1 VLLLSPEEAIGR
13 LTVIGGGKFFLPMEE
28 VCGSKAMVAD
38 YKDAERKLKGFD
50 SVSNGSPTVNM
61 VLHIFEEFYSD
72 FAIIIIDETRGHVLP
87 HKFDQDRYGP
97 RLSSGPVWI
106 VQGRGDCGSRQEPM
120 SFWLSIFLRD
130 KISFYI

>member
-1 VLLLSPEEAIGR
+1 
-13 LTVIGGGKFFLPMEE
+13 MEE

-38 YKDAERKLKGFD
+38 YKGAERKVKGFG
-50 SVSNGSPTVNM
+50 SISNMSSTVNM
-61 VLHIFEEFYSD
+61 VLRVFEEFYSD
-72 FAIIIIDETRGHVLP
+72 FAIIIINKTRGHVLSP
-87 HKFDQDRYGP
+87 EFDQDRYGP

-120 SFWLSIFLRD
+120 GFWLSIFLRD